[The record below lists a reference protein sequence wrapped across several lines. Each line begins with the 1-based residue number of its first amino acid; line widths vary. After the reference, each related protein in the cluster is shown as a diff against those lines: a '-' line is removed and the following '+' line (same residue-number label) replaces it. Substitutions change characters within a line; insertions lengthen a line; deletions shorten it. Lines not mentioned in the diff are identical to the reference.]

1 MSRQSPRISSSGGE
15 SVNKW
20 KIPHYYRRSSAA
32 SSLQSNGSDNPNSTP
47 STPGVNVM
55 SSPKKVLL
63 EDPKKGTKRPV
74 YRSRKNKK
82 KNGEM
87 VFVNYTVQ
95 DSASEDSVTSAP
107 AAEVPTTGV
116 SPVLNSKKKSSRSR
130 MLKIFGSSKAPPA
143 VAGGSNLVSCAENEV
158 MSDPYAVSSTSA
170 PAKRSYGSFLKYGKF
185 HGSPAHSRANE
196 SVPGL
201 LSEEVV
207 PKSVYSPNLVKP
219 AAIGHFSDSP
229 RKIGYLG
236 GGNLNVESSESPVA
250 YRYLST
256 NHASSAVELGA
267 YPYNKA
273 SFSESVISAKKHTDE
288 NDASIAFSKMFS
300 RKRANTGGSE
310 SSLLSLGHNAQ
321 EQLQSNMVPALRKNM
336 SATSISSIS
345 YRSPIRTASPARPRS
360 STRGSYSHAAGSHS
374 RADSQDA
381 GSFIGAESFL
391 DSQIANRNASAAK
404 HRKKQE
410 SISESRLYNSSA
422 TNSTA
427 VNSSGNQNVVTP
439 SSSSLVTPPPFTSG
453 CTVPSTTSASSTP
466 SAMDLT
472 IASQTGS
479 FGNLVSGSINPA
491 GNHSTLNISQPVLD
505 RDSSSE
511 LLFEESD
518 IPTPVDNLPA
528 LRSMSKALDT
538 KVEDS
543 KEQIAPSQAAH
554 NASNTNDRT
563 LKRSHLNIDALDAL
577 LPHEGSTSSS
587 QGGSILTKSTSSVSD
602 NMIIGRWQD
611 QGFYSLIDAGPGGA
625 DIRNLEGIREKTIPA
640 TAFNLSGGTTAAEGL
655 GYEAFE
661 SQLFLGQ
668 GYRQDGQPHQVDM
681 EFDFVNS
688 ASFFHKQREVSSGGS
703 NGSGQAEEPVGTPVN
718 GQNSAVTSVANVSP
732 GTIATVSVGEV
743 GNSGLYHRNFDRLGV
758 HPNSIPHAR
767 PKAGQ
772 ALPLYSM
779 GQWKAINNDLEAI
792 TDSLGISGEMT
803 DAPYG
808 YQPNRG

>member
-1 MSRQSPRISSSGGE
+1 MSKQSPRISSSGVE

-32 SSLQSNGSDNPNSTP
+32 SSNGSDNAVGSTP
-47 STPGVNVM
+47 STPGTGVM

-63 EDPKKGTKRPV
+63 EDPKKGSKRPV

-95 DSASEDSVTSAP
+95 DSSSEDSTP
-107 AAEVPTTGV
+107 ITGVPTTGV
-116 SPVLNSKKKSSRSR
+116 SPVLNSKKKTSRSR
-130 MLKIFGSSKAPPA
+130 MLKIFGSSKAPPV

-158 MSDPYAVSSTSA
+158 MSDPYAVSSTNA

-185 HGSPAHSRANE
+185 HGSPAHSRPNE
-196 SVPGL
+196 SVTAL

-219 AAIGHFSDSP
+219 ASIGRFVGDSP
-229 RKIGYLG
+229 RKVGYLG
-236 GGNLNVESSESPVA
+236 GGNGESIESPME
-250 YRYLST
+250 YRYLSAR
-256 NHASSAVELGA
+256 HASSAAELGTYA
-267 YPYNKA
+267 YNKG
-273 SFSESVISAKKHTDE
+273 SVPESVISDKKHTDE

-310 SSLLSLGHNAQ
+310 SSLLSLSHNAQ
-321 EQLQSNMVPALRKNM
+321 EQLQSTMVPALRKNM
-336 SATSISSIS
+336 SASSISSIS

-360 STRGSYSHAAGSHS
+360 STRGSFTHAVSSHN

-381 GSFIGAESFL
+381 SSFIGAESFL
-391 DSQIANRNASAAK
+391 DSQIANGSGSAAK
-404 HRKKQE
+404 HRRKQE
-410 SISESRLYNSSA
+410 SISESNRLYISSA
-422 TNSTA
+422 TNSTV

-453 CTVPSTTSASSTP
+453 YTVPSNTSASSTP

-472 IASQTGS
+472 LASHTGS
-479 FGNLVSGSINPA
+479 FGNLVNSISSINPT
-491 GNHSTLNISQPVLD
+491 GHHSTLNVSQPVLD

-518 IPTPVDNLPA
+518 IPTPIDNLPA
-528 LRSMSKALDT
+528 LTSMSKASET

-543 KEQIAPSQAAH
+543 IGEIVPSVLKG
-554 NASNTNDRT
+554 SNTNDRSI
-563 LKRSHLNIDALDAL
+563 KRTHPNTDALDAL

-602 NMIIGRWQD
+602 NIVIGRWQD
-611 QGFYSLIDAGPGGA
+611 QGYYSLIDAGQGGA
-625 DIRNLEGIREKTIPA
+625 DIRNLEGIHEKTIPA
-640 TAFNLSGGTTAAEGL
+640 SAFNLSGGTTTVESL
-655 GYEAFE
+655 DYEAFE
-661 SQLFLGQ
+661 SQLFLGH
-668 GYRQDGQPHQVDM
+668 GYRQGQQRHQVDM
-681 EFDFVNS
+681 EFDFINS
-688 ASFFHKQREVSSGGS
+688 ASFLNKQTEISLGGS
-703 NGSGQAEEPVGTPVN
+703 NDSGQAEAAVGTPVN
-718 GQNSAVTSVANVSP
+718 GQISTVTSVANFSP
-732 GTIATVSVGEV
+732 GTNATVLAEEGE
-743 GNSGLYHRNFDRLGV
+743 NSGVYHRNFDRSGV
-758 HPNSIPHAR
+758 RPNSMPHAHR
-767 PKAGQ
+767 SGQ
-772 ALPLYSM
+772 LLPLYSM

-803 DAPYG
+803 DASTYR
-808 YQPNRG
+808 PNRG

>member
-1 MSRQSPRISSSGGE
+1 MSKQSPRISSSGAE

-32 SSLQSNGSDNPNSTP
+32 SSLQSNGSDSANGSTP
-47 STPGVNVM
+47 STPGVNIM
-55 SSPKKVLL
+55 SSPKKVLM

-74 YRSRKNKK
+74 YRSRKSKK

-95 DSASEDSVTSAP
+95 DSASEDSVTSVHTP
-107 AAEVPTTGV
+107 ELPTAGA

-143 VAGGSNLVSCAENEV
+143 VIGGSNLVSCAENEV
-158 MSDPYAVSSTSA
+158 MSDPYAVSTTSA

-185 HGSPAHSRANE
+185 HGSSAHNRGNE
-196 SVPGL
+196 PVPGL

-219 AAIGHFSDSP
+219 APIGRFVGDSP
-229 RKIGYLG
+229 RKVGYLG
-236 GGNLNVESSESPVA
+236 GGNPNVESVESPME
-250 YRYLST
+250 YRYLGT
-256 NHASSAVELGA
+256 NHASSAAELGA
-267 YPYNKA
+267 YPYSKA
-273 SFSESVISAKKHTDE
+273 SFSESVIGAKKHADE

-310 SSLLSLGHNAQ
+310 SSLLSLSHNAQ
-321 EQLQSNMVPALRKNM
+321 EQLQSTMVPALRKNM
-336 SATSISSIS
+336 SASSISSIS

-360 STRGSYSHAAGSHS
+360 GTRGSYTHAVSSHS

-391 DSQIANRNASAAK
+391 DSQMANRSGSAAK
-404 HRKKQE
+404 HRRKQE
-410 SISESRLYNSSA
+410 SISESHRLYNSSA
-422 TNSTA
+422 TNSTV
-427 VNSSGNQNVVTP
+427 VNSSGNQSVVTP

-453 CTVPSTTSASSTP
+453 YSVPSNTSASSTP

-472 IASQTGS
+472 LASQTGS
-479 FGNLVSGSINPA
+479 FGNLVNSISSINPA
-491 GNHSTLNISQPVLD
+491 GNHSTLNVSQPVLD

-528 LRSMSKALDT
+528 LRSMTKALET

-543 KEQIAPSQAAH
+543 IGQIVPSQGAH
-554 NASNTNDRT
+554 RGFNTNDRET
-563 LKRSHLNIDALDAL
+563 KRSHQNIDVLDAF

-602 NMIIGRWQD
+602 NIVIGHWQD
-611 QGFYSLIDAGPGGA
+611 QGCYSLIDAGPGGA
-625 DIRNLEGIREKTIPA
+625 GIREKTIPA
-640 TAFNLSGGTTAAEGL
+640 SAFNLSGGTTAVESL
-655 GYEAFE
+655 EYEAFE
-661 SQLFLGQ
+661 SQIFLGHNYQ
-668 GYRQDGQPHQVDM
+668 QDEQSHQVDM

-688 ASFFHKQREVSSGGS
+688 GNFLNKQKEISPGGS
-703 NGSGQAEEPVGTPVN
+703 NSSGQVEAVEGTSAN
-718 GQNSAVTSVANVSP
+718 GQNSAVTSIANFSP
-732 GTIATVSVGEV
+732 GTNATVSVEEV
-743 GNSGLYHRNFDRLGV
+743 GNSGVYHRNFDRLGA
-758 HPNSIPHAR
+758 HANSLSHAG

-772 ALPLYSM
+772 PLPLYSM
-779 GQWKAINNDLEAI
+779 GQWKAINSDLEAI
-792 TDSLGISGEMT
+792 TDSLGIGGEMNDT
-803 DAPYG
+803 PYM